1 MASSSLKFP
10 YPSGVNVGDFVTV
23 KLSPMNYYIWRS
35 MILDLLKI
43 HGLNGFI
50 DGSIPPPPE
59 KIGEAENPD
68 FLEWKKSDGLVRRWI
83 LSTLSESVLIYVHR
97 LPTAKEMWVTIE
109 KGSTQP
115 FLHEIEID
123 HKGLTEANL
132 SKYIPL
138 STAALNNDWEKA
150 KEFLEKEPNAV
161 RAFIT
166 GVSETALMIAARSSD
181 RLNFVREL
189 LVKMD
194 PPDLALPNFHGL
206 NALHMAAGSSN
217 TEAAKLIVEK
227 NPLLPN
233 IFDKSLSLP
242 LHVAAL
248 FGKREMVLYLL
259 SVTKEDVEPKLF
271 EGESGV
277 KLVHGLVASGLY
289 GIQITCAIIVG
300 RHRLGTCF
308 DNTLMCQH
316 CIHQP
321 VQDILQFPQ
330 IRSIQDLKT
339 TNYHAVELV
348 KCLCSEI
355 VKLDHSKASVI
366 LGVPVKTASCIGVH
380 EIIEEILGS
389 FPSAIYLTDEMNRTL
404 FHLAIV
410 NRRENIFNIIY
421 QVEHKHVFLRAQDRL
436 MNNCLHLAGSL
447 DLESQQK
454 LNLRNSAAGAALQV
468 QRELQWFKAVEE
480 FILKQDKEQRN
491 SKGQTPAM
499 VFTESH
505 QDLVKEGEQW
515 MKDTSN
521 SCTIVAALIVTIVF
535 AAAITVPGG
544 NNGDTGFP
552 MFMSSAAFI
561 VFALS
566 DALALFA
573 STSSVLMFLSILTSR
588 YGEADFL
595 YALPKRLIIGLATLF
610 LSIIFMMVAF
620 GATLQIVIGN
630 RGSWIIIPVVALGE
644 KKFNHKEVVRNYQQ
658 VSSGRR
664 VVSQLSY
671 AEIVKNCEL
680 NREDLTRGKQVA
692 DTMNVRGV
700 IEWKRVVVC
709 IRESV

>member
-1 MASSSLKFP
+1 
-10 YPSGVNVGDFVTV
+10 
-23 KLSPMNYYIWRS
+23 
-35 MILDLLKI
+35 
-43 HGLNGFI
+43 
-50 DGSIPPPPE
+50 
-59 KIGEAENPD
+59 
-68 FLEWKKSDGLVRRWI
+68 
-83 LSTLSESVLIYVHR
+83 
-97 LPTAKEMWVTIE
+97 MWVTIE
-109 KGSTQP
+109 RGSTQP

-123 HKGLTEANL
+123 RKGLTEANL

-138 STAALNNDWEKA
+138 LTAALNNDWEKA

-206 NALHMAAGSSN
+206 NALHMAAGSGN

-289 GIQITCAIIVG
+289 DIALIIIKRQPQLACEEPTPLGALALKRASFKSGSRLNFYQRFIYSWVPMKLENIEIYGTGKVGIKNATNSSNSVKQKLHGLFWKIAEISV
-300 RHRLGTCF
+300 
-308 DNTLMCQH
+308 
-316 CIHQP
+316 
-321 VQDILQFPQ
+321 PQ
-330 IRSIQDLKT
+330 IRSIRDLKT
-339 TNYHAVELV
+339 TNYHALELV

-355 VKLDHSKASVI
+355 VKLDHSKASVV

-521 SCTIVAALIVTIVF
+521 SCTIAAALIVTIVF

-544 NNGDTGFP
+544 NNGNTGYP
-552 MFMSSAAFI
+552 MFMSKAAFI

-630 RGSWIIIPVVALGE
+630 EGSWIIIPVVALSCVPVML
-644 KKFNHKEVVRNYQQ
+644 F
-658 VSSGRR
+658 VSLQFPLLWDMIKSTYGPGIF
-664 VVSQLSY
+664 S
-671 AEIVKNCEL
+671 
-680 NREDLTRGKQVA
+680 KQSS
-692 DTMNVRGV
+692 R
-700 IEWKRVVVC
+700 ILF
-709 IRESV
+709 